1 MNKNQI
7 SNFKFLI
14 LAAMVFVLGMS
25 SCSSSSDDDQP
36 EVALATQVV
45 GIYTGNEIFIVDN
58 EESSNETKV
67 YQFTKANDMTVDLE
81 IPEVGMGMMTIPSF
95 FVKGISLSKEG
106 NSIKGKLASYE
117 GTVKGA
123 DGSDKAYTITDLSVL
138 FTDGYAVVTY
148 TLKYGKMPF
157 PFTGSFTGSK
167 TVN

>member
-1 MNKNQI
+1 MKN
-7 SNFKFLI
+7 LI
-14 LAAMVFVLGMS
+14 TMTIAAVAFVMSMS
-25 SCSSSSDDDQP
+25 SCSSSSSNDEPQP
-36 EVALATQVV
+36 LVTQVI
-45 GIYTGNEIFIVDN
+45 GSWTGNEIFMVDN
-58 EESSNETKV
+58 EESSNETKT
-67 YQFTKANDMTVDLE
+67 YGFTKATEVSVDMM

-95 FVKGISLSKEG
+95 PIKGISLSKEG

-167 TVN
+167 TVY